1 MKVKY
6 INEYGYEA
14 VTEDK
19 DGLKIIA
26 VKDNA
31 IVIQFAEPSVKKRA
45 KVENG
50 QIVYVENYSSGI
62 IEIPVQKI
70 LEKSSKTLD
79 SKSRC
84 C

>member
-14 VTEDK
+14 VAEDR
-19 DGLKIIA
+19 DGLKVVA
-26 VKDNA
+26 ANDDA
-31 IVIQFAEPSVKKRA
+31 IVIQFAEAGTKKRA

-70 LEKSSKTLD
+70 LEKIEQNT
-79 SKSRC
+79 
-84 C
+84 